1 MFRSQSMADKTAF
14 ISANLHYASM
24 PAIVDHCSAY
34 IYDVLD
40 AIEDR
45 EMIAEWLR
53 SKGYNV
59 IKQ

>member
-1 MFRSQSMADKTAF
+1 MADKTAF

-40 AIEDR
+40 AMEDR